1 MGESSIGRPLLK
13 GSREWVVAPKAY
25 VVTQGVGGGLQGR
38 VVDLQGVDGEPPG
51 GGWLLPGDA

>member
-13 GSREWVVAPKAY
+13 GSREWVVAPKDC
-25 VVTQGVGGGLQGR
+25 VVTQGVDGGFQRR

-51 GGWLLPGDA
+51 GGW